1 MREAAQTRSA
11 FRVRR
16 SDSIPIYRQIANQL
30 RQKILD
36 NEFSEDRKLP
46 SNRELANLY
55 KVNHLTVRQALK
67 SLEHEGIINI
77 AHGRGA
83 FLAGSSPTRL
93 QTALILPSL
102 GQEQSGIISS
112 AIRTDLSSEAVIHV
126 LDYHNQA
133 HEELQ
138 CIERISL
145 EGYNSAIIYSS
156 MQGEPLR
163 HLLKMLVEG
172 FPFVVIDRC
181 FGDIPTSCVLSDN
194 RHGGF
199 LATQHLLAKKCQRI
213 ACVTTDIPSVR
224 NRFEGYCDALAEH
237 GVALRRDLI
246 VHLDPDGDIEESA
259 TTRLLKS
266 GANPDAIFYYNDY
279 QALTGMKQIKAAG
292 LKIPDDI
299 RVIGFDDLTMGRF
312 SDPTLTTI
320 KQDHEL
326 IGREAVRLLLDLV
339 KMPPSQR
346 FVSRRSLVPVS
357 LIERESA

>member
-1 MREAAQTRSA
+1 MRETIPAHSP

-16 SDSIPIYRQIANQL
+16 SDSIPIYRQIADQL

-46 SNRELANLY
+46 SNRELALLY

-67 SLEHEGIINI
+67 SLEQEGMINI

-83 FLAGSSPTRL
+83 FLVGTSPARL

-102 GQEQSGIISS
+102 GQEQSGMISS
-112 AIRTDLSSEAVIHV
+112 AVRNDLSAEAVIHV
-126 LDYHNQA
+126 LDYHNQP

-138 CIERISL
+138 CIERISQ

-194 RHGGF
+194 RKGGY
-199 LATQHLLAKKCQRI
+199 LATKHLLSKGCRRI
-213 ACVTTDIPSVR
+213 ACVTTDIPSVQ
-224 NRFEGYCDALAEH
+224 NRFDGYSEALAEH
-237 GVALRRDLI
+237 GIVVRPELL
-246 VHLDPDGDIEESA
+246 VHLEPEGDTEETA
-259 TTRLLKS
+259 TTKLLKS
-266 GANPDAIFYYNDY
+266 GAKPDAIFYYNDY

-320 KQDHEL
+320 KQDHEK

-339 KMPPSQR
+339 KMPANQR
-346 FVSRRSLVPVS
+346 FVSRRSLIPVE
-357 LIERESA
+357 LIERQSA